1 MSGHL
6 KYPAQSRMKD
16 LRFNLDDYDI
26 VGIVEMLAGYL
37 PDDPEWEDVEDMDQ
51 RTFISIVE
59 RNEW

>member
-6 KYPAQSRMKD
+6 KYPAESRMRD
-16 LRFNLDDYDI
+16 LRFRLDDYDI
-26 VGIVEMLAGYL
+26 EGIVEMLTRYL
-37 PDDPEWEDVEDMDQ
+37 PREAEWGDVEEMDQ